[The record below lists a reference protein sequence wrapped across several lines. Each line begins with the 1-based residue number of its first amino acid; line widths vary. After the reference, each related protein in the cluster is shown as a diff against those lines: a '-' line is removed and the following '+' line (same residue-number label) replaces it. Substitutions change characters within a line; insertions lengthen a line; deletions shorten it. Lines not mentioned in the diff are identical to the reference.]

1 MTKTN
6 LRKRAISILLILM
19 VMLTMTPMTASAA
32 ATGDGTKGNPFVV
45 TNYEDWV
52 AAMQQSGETYIKL
65 GANIDTAELNSGIGL
80 LDTLAVKGQKQL
92 DLNGHTLRL
101 FTQKSALGDL
111 IEIKNSSLTL
121 SDSSAAKTGRI
132 LGVTSGDADVLINV
146 WENGKF
152 TMNSGK
158 LEVEVY
164 TGSIRGVLWRRT
176 IDCHYDGEVVI
187 NGGTLYVPPK
197 TYEDSNAY
205 TTQFFDEF
213 DDMHNGSCGYT
224 LIANN
229 NSKVTINGGTFQG
242 PVRMNVSNSKWNKT
256 TSRVIITGGTF
267 EKDVVLNGAGST
279 TGDGKVTL
287 AEIKGGTFLGKV
299 QAWAA
304 ASFES
309 SFSTPEVVISG
320 GEFSKEFWLRPKFP
334 LVNNKEQ
341 RGVAYQVAAKL
352 NGGTFHEGFSAD
364 KNYGNYEY
372 SASAVKQRLEAYEI
386 YQLADKLLGQNA
398 IQTGNGTFAAQDSNS
413 YNKYITNYRK
423 SEHDSGGY
431 AFIIK
436 AVNSQP
442 TKILPNAWG
451 MESVT
456 LDDNPINYAKDW
468 KGGFEE
474 LNNDKAH
481 TLKFTWKP
489 LALGLS
495 TAGYSYRAE
504 CDRYLSGSTTPTTD
518 TISDSVTEYSY
529 TIPAGADPKVYSFA
543 LHLNLKKTGS
553 PYNVGIY
560 SNEHIVKLVLNEAP
574 AAPPT
579 LSGKVYYTSG
589 IVYNRPISTGTSDL
603 PTGFDSG
610 KLRYQWQRS
619 TDGGSTWKNI
629 NSATSGS
636 YIPVAA
642 DMDENVRIR
651 VKVTAEGYLG
661 EIVGAAVK
669 VSKATNNNYPEVIK
683 LEAVQDSTGTYT
695 GFEIKNFDSDC
706 EYVYSTTDTPNWSAN
721 QISSATVTGLTSDTT
736 YYVFARFKETATHTA
751 GSIVSKNSIKLYDNV
766 PLWHVSLEGYDSG
779 NTIYIKQGESVT
791 LKVSADPINANSWKE
806 ITFKERGTAT
816 GCITVTNGKINA
828 TTGTAIPFP
837 NDHTITITGNSVGST
852 ELDAS
857 YSGSGENYYGRWNVV
872 VYNDSTVANAL
883 RLENVYAYEDITLS
897 VNDEAKLPTEF
908 PKLLPEG
915 SGYHLEWRI
924 LKGGTSGGYTHVTE
938 NGNIKLEDGKIKP
951 RAAHAASG
959 KTQLELVAVKDNS
972 DEYKTLP
979 KKSLFYVTVTAAPT
993 IALTGITVA
1002 PTKVNLDIGNTITL
1016 SAVKQPVNADG
1027 ILSWAS
1033 DKPEVAEVESTT
1045 GKVTAKTQG
1054 IAKITATCD
1063 GKSATCT
1070 VTVGHTHD
1078 YNGQPYLYLD
1088 PGSHY
1093 QECKAGDSYSI
1104 EAHDFGAWIKED
1116 DTNHSRTCSK
1126 CNAIG
1131 KSTNYSETAAHTWVW
1146 VVDTPA
1152 EAGVAGVK
1160 HEKCTGCN
1168 ATRNVGTVI
1177 PALPNHAASGGGSY
1191 APTTQKPE
1199 ITIIGSGKAEL
1210 SADGKTATITAAT
1223 GYELTSVVL
1232 NGKEMGKVEKLTGLK
1247 TGDKVTITFR
1257 AKAGEKDGKEE
1268 TDKMIAREVS
1278 KLRLTARSARTAKKN
1293 IKLVVKSDL
1302 KAITDAGYTV
1312 KYKFY
1317 RSTKKTAGYKAVLT
1331 KKAPTYVNTYGKKG
1345 TLYYYKV
1352 KVMVY
1357 DKDGNLIAQTALKQ
1371 CKYASRLWTK

>member
-32 ATGDGTKGNPFVV
+32 ETWETV
-45 TNYEDWV
+45 TTYDQFA
-52 AAMQQSGETYIKL
+52 AAMTANGPRNVKL
-65 GANIDTAELNSGIGL
+65 TADIDTGTLNSGIGL
-80 LDTLAVKGQKQL
+80 LDTLTVKGQKQL

-101 FTQKSALGDL
+101 FTNKAGLGNL
-111 IEIKNSSLTL
+111 IMIQFGSLTL

-132 LGVTSGDADVLINV
+132 LGVTSTDSNVLINV
-146 WENGKF
+146 WQNGKF

-158 LEVEVY
+158 LEVEDGKY
-164 TGSIRGVLWRRT
+164 RQVLWRRT
-176 IDCHYDGEVVI
+176 IDCRYGGEVVI

-197 TYEDSNAY
+197 TYERYENQYID
-205 TTQFFDEF
+205 QFLDEF
-213 DDMHNGSCGYT
+213 DDLRNGPCGYT
-224 LIANN
+224 LIADNEC
-229 NSKVTINGGTFQG
+229 KVTITGGTFQG
-242 PVRMNVSNSKWNKT
+242 PVRMNASNSKWNKT

-267 EKDVVLNGAGST
+267 ENNVVLNGAGSKA
-279 TGDGKVTL
+279 GDGKVTL

-320 GEFSKEFWLRPKFP
+320 GDFSKEFWLRPKFP
-334 LVNNKEQ
+334 LVNDKEQ
-341 RGVAYQVAAKL
+341 EGMAYQVAAKL
-352 NGGTFHEGFSAD
+352 DGGTFRERFSAD
-364 KNYGNYEY
+364 KDSENYEY
-372 SASAVKQRLEAYEI
+372 SGAAVKQRLEAYEI
-386 YQLADKLLGQNA
+386 YQLADKLLGRSA
-398 IQTGNGTFAAQDSNS
+398 IQTGNGTFAAQDNNS
-413 YNKYITNYRK
+413 YNEYITNYRK

-431 AFIIK
+431 AFIIM
-436 AVNSQP
+436 AVKGQP
-442 TKILPNAWG
+442 TTIIPNAWG
-451 MESVT
+451 MKSVT
-456 LDDNPINYAKDW
+456 LDGTEINYAKDW

-489 LALGLS
+489 LASGLS

-529 TIPAGADPKVYSFA
+529 TIPAGAPAKVYSFA
-543 LHLNLKKTGS
+543 LHLNLKKNGS
-553 PYNVGIY
+553 SVGIF

-589 IVYNRPISTGTSDL
+589 IVYDHPISTGTGGT
-603 PTGFDSG
+603 PTGAV
-610 KLRYQWQRS
+610 KAYQWQRS
-619 TDGGSTWKNI
+619 TDGGSTWENI
-629 NSATSGS
+629 ADATSGQ
-636 YIPVAA
+636 YTPVAA
-642 DMDENVRIR
+642 DMGENVRIR
-651 VKVTAEGYLG
+651 VKVTANGYLG

-669 VSKATNNNYPEVIK
+669 VSKAANNNYPEVIK
-683 LEAVQDSTGTYT
+683 LEAVKNGEGNYN
-695 GFEIKNFDSDC
+695 GFKITNFDSDC
-706 EYVYSTTDTPNWSAN
+706 EYVYSTSDTPVWNTN
-721 QISSATVTGLTSDTT
+721 QISSATVTSLASDTT
-736 YYVFARFKETATHTA
+736 YYVFARFKETNTHTA
-751 GSIVSKNSIKLYDNV
+751 GSIVSSNSIGLFDS
-766 PLWHVSLEGYDSG
+766 VSLDRVLLEGYGSHG
-779 NTIYIKQGESVT
+779 TIYIKKGESVA
-791 LKVSADPINANSWKE
+791 LKVSADPINANFWSK
-806 ITFKERGTAT
+806 ITFEDTGATTSDIAISNGTINASTGTAT
-816 GCITVTNGKINA
+816 
-828 TTGTAIPFP
+828 PFP
-837 NDHTITITGNSVGST
+837 NGHTVTITGKSVGSAN
-852 ELDAS
+852 LRAS
-857 YSGSGENYYGRWNVV
+857 YPSATTSAYGTWYVV
-872 VYNDSTVANAL
+872 VYDDSTVANAL
-883 RLENVYAYEDITLS
+883 RLENVYTYEDITLS
-897 VNDEAKLPTEF
+897 EKDEAELPTEL

-924 LKGGTSGGYTHVTE
+924 VKTGIGTGGALYKTSDD
-938 NGNIKLEDGKIKP
+938 NITLVDGKIKP
-951 RAAHAASG
+951 KAAHAASG
-959 KTQLELVAVKDNS
+959 KTRLELVVVKDGRTAIS
-972 DEYKTLP
+972 PLSP
-979 KKSLFYVTVTAAPT
+979 SSGFYVTVTAAPV
-993 IALTGITVA
+993 IALTGLTVA
-1002 PTKVNLDIGNTITL
+1002 PAKVNLDINDTITL
-1016 SAVKQPVNADG
+1016 SAVKVPVNADG
-1027 ILSWAS
+1027 STPTWAS
-1033 DKPEVAEVESTT
+1033 DNSAVAEVDTT
-1045 GKVTAKTQG
+1045 GKVTAKAQG
-1054 IAKITATCD
+1054 TAKITVTCD

-1093 QECKAGDSYSI
+1093 QECKAGDSCNI

-1116 DTNHSRTCSK
+1116 DTNHSHTCSK

-1152 EAGVAGVK
+1152 AAGVAGVK

-1168 ATRNVGTVI
+1168 ATRNVDTVI
-1177 PALPNHAASGGGSY
+1177 PALPNHTASGGGSY

-1210 SADGKTATITAAT
+1210 SADGKTATITAAA
-1223 GYELTSVVL
+1223 GYELASVVL

-1293 IKLVVKSDL
+1293 VKLVVKGDL

-1317 RSTKKTAGYKAVLT
+1317 RSTKKSAGYKAVLT

-1357 DKDGNLIAQTALKQ
+1357 DKDGNLTAQTALKQ

>member
-6 LRKRAISILLILM
+6 IRKRAISILLILM

-32 ATGDGTKGNPFVV
+32 EPTWETV
-45 TNYEDWV
+45 TTYEKF
-52 AAMQQSGETYIKL
+52 AEAMTANGQRNVRL
-65 GANIDTAELNSGIGL
+65 GADIDTGPLTSGIGL
-80 LDTLAVKGQKQL
+80 LDTLTVKGQKQL

-101 FTQKSALGDL
+101 FTKKDALGNL
-111 IEIKNSSLTL
+111 IKIEFGSLTL

-132 LGVTSGDADVLINV
+132 LGVTSTDSNVLISV
-146 WENGKF
+146 WQNGKF
-152 TMNSGK
+152 TMNGGK
-158 LEVEVY
+158 LEVEA
-164 TGSIRGVLWRRT
+164 GKFRDVLWRRT
-176 IDCHYDGEVVI
+176 IDCRYGGEVVI

-197 TYEDSNAY
+197 TYERYENQLLD
-205 TTQFFDEF
+205 QFLDEF
-213 DDMHNGSCGYT
+213 DDLRNGSCGYT
-224 LIANN
+224 LIADNDC
-229 NSKVTINGGTFQG
+229 KVTITGGTFQG
-242 PVRMNVSNSKWNKT
+242 PVRMNASNSKWNKA

-267 EKDVVLNGAGST
+267 ENNVVLNGAGSKA
-279 TGDGKVTL
+279 GDGKVTL

-304 ASFES
+304 ASFDS

-320 GEFSKEFWLRPKFP
+320 GDFSKEFWLRPKFP
-334 LVNNKEQ
+334 LVNDKEPE
-341 RGVAYQVAAKL
+341 GMAYYVAAKL

-364 KNYGNYEY
+364 KSSENYEY
-372 SASAVKQRLEAYEI
+372 SGAAVKQRLEAYEI

-398 IQTGNGTFAAQDSNS
+398 IQTGNGTFAAQDYNS
-413 YNKYITNYRK
+413 YNKYFTNYRK

-451 MESVT
+451 IESVT
-456 LDDNPINYAKDW
+456 LDNVEIDYFKDW
-468 KGGFEE
+468 KGAVKEID
-474 LNNDKAH
+474 NSKAH
-481 TLKFTWKP
+481 TLTFKWKT
-489 LALGLS
+489 LASGLS

-518 TISDSVTEYSY
+518 TISATDTEYSF
-529 TIPAGADPKVYSFA
+529 TIPAGAPAKVYSFA
-543 LHLNLKKTGS
+543 LHLNLQKNGS
-553 PYNVGIY
+553 SVGII
-560 SNEHIVKLVLNEAP
+560 SNEHIVKLVVNEAP

-589 IVYNRPISTGTSDL
+589 IVYDHPISTGTGGT
-603 PTGFDSG
+603 PAGAV
-610 KLRYQWQRS
+610 KAYQWQRS
-619 TDGGSTWKNI
+619 TDGGSTWTDI
-629 NSATSGS
+629 DDATRGS
-636 YIPVAA
+636 YTPVAA
-642 DMDENVRIR
+642 DMGDTVRIR

-661 EIVGAAVK
+661 EIIGAAVK
-669 VSKATNNNYPEVIK
+669 VSKAANNNYPEVIK
-683 LEAVQDSTGTYT
+683 LEAVKNSAGNYN
-695 GFEIKNFDSDC
+695 GFKITNFDSDC
-706 EYVYSTTDTPNWSAN
+706 EYVYSTTDTSNWSAN
-721 QISSATVTGLTSDTT
+721 QISSATVTGLTSNTT

-751 GSIVSKNSIKLYDNV
+751 GSIVSKNSIMLYDYV
-766 PLWHVSLEGYDSG
+766 PLDRVSLEGYDSG
-779 NTIYIKQGESVT
+779 NTIYIKRGESVT
-791 LKVSADPINANSWKE
+791 LKVSADPSNANSWKE
-806 ITFKERGTAT
+806 ITFKDSSVSSLGTSKITISNEKIAASGTTAT
-816 GCITVTNGKINA
+816 A
-828 TTGTAIPFP
+828 FP
-837 NDHTITITGNSVGST
+837 NDHSITITGVSTGSAT
-852 ELDAS
+852 LDAS
-857 YSGSGENYYGRWNVV
+857 YSGPTQPYYGRWYVV
-872 VYNDSTVANAL
+872 VYDDSTVANAL
-883 RLENVYAYEDITLS
+883 RLENVYTYADITLS
-897 VNDEAKLPTEF
+897 ENDEADIPTDLPT
-908 PKLLPEG
+908 LLPAN

-924 LKGGTSGGYTHVTE
+924 VEVGAYGATYKTSDD
-938 NGNIKLEDGKIKP
+938 NIKLEDDKIKP
-951 RAAHAASG
+951 KAAHAASG

-1088 PGSHY
+1088 PGNHY
-1093 QECKAGDSYSI
+1093 QECKANDGGLNI
-1104 EAHDFGAWIKED
+1104 EAHKFSTWTKAD

-1131 KSTNYSETAAHTWVW
+1131 KITKYSETAAHTWVW
-1146 VVDTPA
+1146 VVDKPA
-1152 EAGVAGVK
+1152 AAGVAGKK
-1160 HEKCTGCN
+1160 HEECTDCKVM
-1168 ATRNVGTVI
+1168 RNVDTVI

-1199 ITIIGSGKAEL
+1199 ITVIGSGKAEL
-1210 SADGKTATITAAT
+1210 SADGKTATITAAA

-1247 TGDKVTITFR
+1247 TGDKATITFR

-1293 IKLVVKSDL
+1293 VKLVVKSDL

-1317 RSTKKTAGYKAVLT
+1317 RSTKKSAGYKAVLT

-1357 DKDGNLIAQTALKQ
+1357 DKDGNLTAQSALKQ